1 VCLQIKKKPPNGAQK
16 FKTIEKRFW
25 LECVEYFGTFGVL
38 KFLSNGGENF
48 MDKSEEIQELNDY
61 FFEKN
66 SVGDYVEAVKTL
78 EKLSDL
84 GDVDATNLLGT
95 MYRFGKDDFGE
106 YGVEQDTKKA
116 LEYYTKGE
124 DWFSIASIYYH
135 GAPNIEPNI
144 EEALKY
150 CLTAVE
156 TNDTGKMP
164 QCKAMELLSIIYPN
178 EMDKCRAMGLL
189 SLIYRDKSNN
199 EESFKWFKQALQTG
213 GLFLGLVEE
222 FYDFYLRDAQDGN
235 VKSMLILGN
244 FERDRG
250 NKTIADEWYKRALA
264 WDNPENIYD
273 ADTIRQIGDWY
284 RIGNEISKFIP
295 FEQDTSKAIL
305 WLERAEDI
313 FNDAES
319 KEILYEIYRG
329 FLTEED
335 NEE

>member
-1 VCLQIKKKPPNGAQK
+1 
-16 FKTIEKRFW
+16 
-25 LECVEYFGTFGVL
+25 
-38 KFLSNGGENF
+38 
-48 MDKSEEIQELNDY
+48 MDKSEEIQELQDY

-84 GDVDATNLLGT
+84 GDMDSTNLLGT
-95 MYRFGKDDFGE
+95 MYRFGED
-106 YGVEQDTKKA
+106 GVEQDSKKA
-116 LEYYTKGE
+116 LEYYKKGE
-124 DWFSIASIYYH
+124 DWFSIADIYYH
-135 GAPNIEPNI
+135 GAPNIEPDI
-144 EEALKY
+144 EKALQY
-150 CLTAVE
+150 CLQAVAKK
-156 TNDTGKMP
+156 DSDK
-164 QCKAMELLSIIYPN
+164 I
-178 EMDKCRAMGLL
+178 EMCRAMALL
-189 SLIYRDKSNN
+189 SLIYRDKSNT

-213 GLFLGLVEE
+213 GLFLGLEEE